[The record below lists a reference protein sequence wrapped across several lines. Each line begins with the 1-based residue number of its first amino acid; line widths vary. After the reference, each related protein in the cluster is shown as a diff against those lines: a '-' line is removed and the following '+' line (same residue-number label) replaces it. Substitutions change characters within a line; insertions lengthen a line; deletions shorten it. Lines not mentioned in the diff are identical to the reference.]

1 VKHAIQLERSQ
12 ELEENQKTPA
22 KRKIDQIDLA
32 EDFSSYTE
40 FSKSKL
46 RREIDRQKLLDF
58 TNTINQLKDSLT
70 YIISRF
76 KNGKSE
82 RVKNINLR
90 KITSSVRL
98 RKI

>member
-1 VKHAIQLERSQ
+1 VKHVIQLERSQ
-12 ELEENQKTPA
+12 ELEEYQKTPA

-46 RREIDRQKLLDF
+46 RREIDRQKQDF

-70 YIISRF
+70 YRISRF